1 MAQPTWAQL
10 QKKVSMLIASG
21 MTNAQI
27 KQRMIQDYGPGSI
40 TMSKPIDA
48 DTLQDI
54 FDPELLQLIRKRH
67 RISGKASKYDRS

>member
-21 MTNAQI
+21 MTNTQI

-54 FDPELLQLIRKRH
+54 FDSELLQQLRKRH
-67 RISGKASKYDRS
+67 RISGKASKYDRR